1 MKEAHIFIL
10 NFLFECNEKVQV
22 SKTYSQGHHKKI
34 LTETYFL
41 KNLHLNNKKNLY
53 IPKNYDINTNMKRK
67 LQKGGIFV
75 EENLEK
81 ETKKVLVVDDEQA
94 IIDVLVYNLQ
104 KEGYETLEATD
115 GVTAVNIALEQKPD
129 LMLLDIML
137 PKMDGL
143 TVCKRVKNYL
153 NIPILMLTAK
163 DAEIDKIVGLE
174 LGADDYITKPFSVRE
189 LMARVKANL
198 RKNEIS
204 SIVKETIPEATET
217 EKNAENVIKV
227 NDIELDLDRFEVKVR
242 GEIIDLTLREFE
254 VLKFLA
260 SQPGQVVTRET
271 LLEKVWGY
279 EYYGDIRTV
288 DVTVRRI
295 REKIEANPKEPRYLK
310 VVWGIGYKIEKI

>member
-1 MKEAHIFIL
+1 M
-10 NFLFECNEKVQV
+10 
-22 SKTYSQGHHKKI
+22 
-34 LTETYFL
+34 
-41 KNLHLNNKKNLY
+41 
-53 IPKNYDINTNMKRK
+53 
-67 LQKGGIFV
+67 
-75 EENLEK
+75 EENTEIEK
-81 ETKKVLVVDDEQA
+81 GKKKVLVVDDEQA
-94 IIDVLVYNLQ
+94 IREVLVYNLQ
-104 KEGYETLEATD
+104 KEGYDTLEAED
-115 GVTAVNIALEQKPD
+115 GVTAVNMALEQKPD

-198 RKNEIS
+198 RKNEITEM
-204 SIVKETIPEATET
+204 VKENQVSADSA
-217 EKNAENVIKV
+217 KNDNIIRV
-227 NDIELDLDRFEVKVR
+227 NNLELDLDRFEVKVK
-242 GEIIDLTLREFE
+242 GKVIDLTLREFE
-254 VLKFLA
+254 VVKFLA
-260 SQPGQVVTRET
+260 TQPGQVVTRET

-295 REKIEANPKEPRYLK
+295 REKIEEDPSNPKILITKRA
-310 VVWGIGYKIEKI
+310 VGYYIATK

>member
-1 MKEAHIFIL
+1 M
-10 NFLFECNEKVQV
+10 
-22 SKTYSQGHHKKI
+22 
-34 LTETYFL
+34 
-41 KNLHLNNKKNLY
+41 
-53 IPKNYDINTNMKRK
+53 
-67 LQKGGIFV
+67 

-81 ETKKVLVVDDEQA
+81 GAKKVLIVDDEQA
-94 IIDVLVYNLQ
+94 IIDVLVYNLK

-115 GVTAVNIALEQKPD
+115 GITAVNMALEEKPD

-137 PKMDGL
+137 PKLDGL
-143 TVCKRVKNYL
+143 SVCKRVKNYL

-198 RKNEIS
+198 RKNEITS
-204 SIVKETIPEATET
+204 NLKKEEEQKTEEIPEKADS
-217 EKNAENVIKV
+217 KIKV
-227 NDIELDLDRFEVKVR
+227 NDLEL
-242 GEIIDLTLREFE
+242 DLTLREFE

-260 SQPGQVVTRET
+260 SQPGQVITREV

-295 REKIEANPKEPRYLK
+295 REKIEEDTSSPKILITKRG
-310 VVWGIGYKIEKI
+310 VGYYIATK

>member
-1 MKEAHIFIL
+1 M
-10 NFLFECNEKVQV
+10 
-22 SKTYSQGHHKKI
+22 
-34 LTETYFL
+34 
-41 KNLHLNNKKNLY
+41 
-53 IPKNYDINTNMKRK
+53 
-67 LQKGGIFV
+67 

-94 IIDVLVYNLQ
+94 IIDVLVYNLK

-115 GVTAVNIALEQKPD
+115 GVTAVNMALEQKPD

-204 SIVKETIPEATET
+204 NVKKETIPEMPET
-217 EKNAENVIKV
+217 EVDNTIKV
-227 NDIELDLDRFEVKVR
+227 NDLELDLDRFEVKVR

-260 SQPGQVVTRET
+260 SQPGQVITRET

-295 REKIEANPKEPRYLK
+295 REKIEKDTSSPKILITKRG
-310 VVWGIGYKIEKI
+310 VGYYIATKK

>member
-1 MKEAHIFIL
+1 M
-10 NFLFECNEKVQV
+10 
-22 SKTYSQGHHKKI
+22 
-34 LTETYFL
+34 
-41 KNLHLNNKKNLY
+41 
-53 IPKNYDINTNMKRK
+53 
-67 LQKGGIFV
+67 

-81 ETKKVLVVDDEQA
+81 GAKKVLIVDDEQA
-94 IIDVLVYNLQ
+94 IIDVLVYNLK

-115 GVTAVNIALEQKPD
+115 GITAVNMALEEKPD

-137 PKMDGL
+137 PKLDGL
-143 TVCKRVKNYL
+143 SVCKRVKNYL

-198 RKNEIS
+198 RKAEVQVQNS
-204 SIVKETIPEATET
+204 ANT
-217 EKNAENVIKV
+217 EKPKKENVV
-227 NDIELDLDRFEVKVR
+227 IELGDLILDTERFEVKVR
-242 GEIIDLTLREFE
+242 GKIIDLTLREFE
-254 VLKFLA
+254 VLKYLA
-260 SQPGQVVTRET
+260 NQPGQVVTRET

-295 REKIEANPKEPRYLK
+295 REKIEKDTSAPKILITKRGVGYYLATN
-310 VVWGIGYKIEKI
+310 